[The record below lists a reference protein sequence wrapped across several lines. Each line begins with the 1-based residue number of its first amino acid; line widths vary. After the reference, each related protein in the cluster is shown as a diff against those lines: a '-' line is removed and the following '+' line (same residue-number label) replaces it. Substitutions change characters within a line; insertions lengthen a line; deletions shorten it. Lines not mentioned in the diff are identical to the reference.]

1 MTLLLLNAQS
11 ISMGS
16 GWVTMSLSSAFLTFI
31 WRGKGAEVLTIIV
44 DLPIPPLSSPHLCVD
59 CQLFWLWHRWSCYG
73 ILLEGSLI
81 LHNVFPHLLVIA
93 FSLMFASSYTIIS
106 TLSHL
111 CFKFMLHI
119 LWNLFTATHLY
130 HYIWCEQLR
139 NKIWLGQISYYIT
152 IIPDGFFNFNYFSLL
167 FCALLH
173 VFLIFSDKLKVLKV
187 FFNMHNQSTMINT

>member
-1 MTLLLLNAQS
+1 MTISLWLLLSWANVSSWHRHGLLCCQVSCVNTWKYHDFDTVKCTLY
-11 ISMGS
+11 INGIRV
-16 GWVTMSLSSAFLTFI
+16 GDNVTEFCILDFHLKREGCWS
-31 WRGKGAEVLTIIV
+31 LTIIV

-106 TLSHL
+106 TLSLL
-111 CFKFMLHI
+111 CLKFMLHI

-130 HYIWCEQLR
+130 HYIWYE
-139 NKIWLGQISYYIT
+139 
-152 IIPDGFFNFNYFSLL
+152 
-167 FCALLH
+167 
-173 VFLIFSDKLKVLKV
+173 
-187 FFNMHNQSTMINT
+187 